1 MQRGFEANSAPQSLC
16 LEERYKNQFKILH
29 SAFLALFHSKVT
41 YSAIYPIVVDTVSET
56 IRPVSAS

>member
-41 YSAIYPIVVDTVSET
+41 YSAS
-56 IRPVSAS
+56 